1 MAKKF
6 SIKVNP
12 TFSKVVSIPRVGG
25 DPIDVPFVFKTFDRK
40 GLAKIYSKWGK
51 ENEEMIKCGKEEDWD
66 LETWAEQEIEMQ
78 VGQVKDIVHG
88 WGFDDEFND
97 ENIEALVSTTTSV
110 TGIIQEVYNDSYS
123 KAKMGN

>member
-25 DPIDVPFVFKTFDRK
+25 DPIGVPFVFKTFDRK

-51 ENEEMIKCGKEEDWD
+51 ENEEMIKRGKEEDWD

-97 ENIEALVSTTTSV
+97 ENIEALVSTATSV

>member
-51 ENEEMIKCGKEEDWD
+51 ENEEMIKRGKEEDWD

>member
-51 ENEEMIKCGKEEDWD
+51 ENEEMIKRGKEEDWD

-123 KAKMGN
+123 KARLGN